1 MKKNWLRRYF
11 HKQVNQ
17 LVSSQISKN
26 SSIIDIGS
34 SDGLLLRACLPSR
47 GVGIEQDSIFEK
59 PSASHESHLEF
70 IYEAVENIP
79 ESPLITPDYIVLS
92 LVLDQVADI
101 STVLE
106 KVKDW
111 STQSTRVVVV
121 TYNRIWRPFIWIAE
135 AFKIKPASTSEN
147 YVPYAQVVNLL
158 ELSGFEVTRSRDGI
172 LLPILVPW
180 FSTFVNRWM
189 APLPILR
196 HLCLVKVTTAR
207 KISRE
212 IRPPESVSIVVA
224 ARNEEGN
231 IDEIIRRLPQLA
243 NYQELIFVEGGS
255 SDATWETIQ
264 RAVRN
269 FGLNSSQK
277 IIALQQ
283 TGQGKGDAVRCGFEA
298 ASGELLMI
306 LDADLSVAPE
316 ELYKF
321 VDAISSDS
329 CEFANGSRMVYP
341 MDKYAMRF
349 LNILGNKFF
358 AQLFQYLIGQPI
370 GDTLCG
376 TKVLRN
382 ADYQKIIMNRHELG
396 DFDPFGDFDLLFGAS
411 KIGLKIRDIP
421 VHYKERTYGETN
433 ISRFSHGLLLIK
445 MCRVAAV
452 KLKFTN

>member
-1 MKKNWLRRYF
+1 MKKYISSKFF
-11 HKQVNQ
+11 HSQVNQ
-17 LVSSQISKN
+17 LVSSQISKS

-59 PSASHESHLEF
+59 PPASNENHLEF
-70 IYEAVENIP
+70 IYEAVENIT
-79 ESPLITPDYIVLS
+79 ENPLITPDYIVLS
-92 LVLDQVADI
+92 LVLDQVADV
-101 STVLE
+101 STVFE

-121 TYNRIWRPFIWIAE
+121 TYNRIWRPLILIAE
-135 AFKIKPASTSEN
+135 AFKLKPASNSEN

-172 LLPILVPW
+172 LLPIHVPG

-189 APLPILR
+189 APLPLLR

-207 KISRE
+207 KVSRE

-264 RAVRN
+264 RATRN

-277 IIALQQ
+277 LIALQQ
-283 TGQGKGDAVRCGFEA
+283 TGKGKGDAVRRGFEA
-298 ASGELLMI
+298 ASGEILMI

-321 VDAISSDS
+321 VDAISSDY

-382 ADYQKIIMNRHELG
+382 ADYKKIVMNRHELG

-445 MCRVAAV
+445 MCRIAAV

>member
-1 MKKNWLRRYF
+1 MKQTSFSRFF
-11 HKQVNQ
+11 HRQVNQ
-17 LVSSQISKN
+17 LVASQISKK

-34 SDGLLLRACLPSR
+34 SDGSLLLACSPSH
-47 GVGIEQDSIFEK
+47 GVGIEQDLIFQK
-59 PSASHESHLEF
+59 TLSSNDSQLKF
-70 IYEAVENIP
+70 FYEPVENIS
-79 ESPLITPDYIVLS
+79 ENPLITPDYIVLS
-92 LVLDQVADI
+92 LVLDQVTDI
-101 STVLE
+101 ATVLQ

-111 STQSTRVVVV
+111 SSQSTRVVVV
-121 TYNRIWRPFIWIAE
+121 TYNRIWRPFLFIAE
-135 AFKIKPASTSEN
+135 AIKAKSSSNNEN

-158 ELSGFEVTRSRDGI
+158 ELSGFEVTRSKDGI
-172 LLPILVPW
+172 LLPIYIPG
-180 FSTFVNRWM
+180 FSKFVNRWM
-189 APLPILR
+189 APLPLLR

-212 IRPPESVSIVVA
+212 IRLPDSVSIVVA

-243 NYQELIFVEGGS
+243 KYQELIFVEGGS
-255 SDATWETIQ
+255 SDATWPTIQ
-264 RAVRN
+264 RAVQN
-269 FGLNSSQK
+269 FGVNASQK
-277 IIALQQ
+277 LIALQQ
-283 TGQGKGDAVRCGFEA
+283 TGKGKGDAVRRGFEA

-316 ELYKF
+316 ELFKF
-321 VDAISSDS
+321 VDAISSDY

-358 AQLFQYLIGQPI
+358 AHLFQYLIGQPI

-382 ADYQKIIMNRHELG
+382 DDYKRIIMNRHELG

-445 MCRVAAV
+445 MCRIAAV
-452 KLKFTN
+452 KLKFAN